1 MSFVTHLKCAK
12 CGTEYS
18 LDDKLT
24 LCPKKD
30 DGRLD
35 IYYDYEAI
43 SKKLNK
49 KTLQQRNLGLWNYKE
64 LLPVK
69 DERKIVTLGEGRTPL
84 ILSKRLAG
92 KWGTKNLYLKD
103 ETRSPTGSFKDRAMT
118 VGVSK
123 ALEYDIKTV
132 ATASSG
138 NAAAAL
144 AAYSARAGLDCYAF
158 VLDIAPIEKIAQLLL
173 LGAKVL
179 AVKGLEKG
187 EDPTV
192 KMLRMVVEKYGWY
205 PCPSFGPFNP
215 YQVEGPKTISYEI
228 IEQMDWKVPDWVLV
242 STGASCL
249 LTGIYKG
256 FKDFQTLGF
265 IDNIPKLVAVQAE
278 GNAPLVRAYQQNKG
292 PFEIQAWE
300 HPNTVAGGLSDPFPW
315 DGDIGLK
322 AIRESGGTAISVPD
336 KEILEAQKIL
346 ASHEGVF
353 AEPSGVTSLAG
364 CKKLL
369 DDGIIRKDDVVVV
382 PITGTGLK
390 DPGTVLKMFRG
401 APKIEANIKEFEK
414 AVADYYSIKIN

>member
-1 MSFVTHLKCAK
+1 M
-12 CGTEYS
+12 
-18 LDDKLT
+18 DDKRC
-24 LCPKKD
+24 LCLRKD

-35 IYYDYEAI
+35 VYYDYRAI
-43 SKKLNK
+43 SKVLNK
-49 KTLQQRNLGLWNYKE
+49 DTLRKRAPGLWKYKE
-64 LLPVK
+64 LLPVN
-69 DERKIVTLGEGRTPL
+69 DEKKIVTLGEGGTPL
-84 ILSKRLAG
+84 LRSKRLAE
-92 KWGTKNLYLKD
+92 KWGAKNLYLKD

-123 ALEYDIKTV
+123 ALEFGIKTA

-144 AAYSARAGLDCYAF
+144 AAYSARGGLDCYAF
-158 VLDIAPIEKIAQLLL
+158 VLDIAPMEKIAQLLL

-179 AVKGLEKG
+179 AVKGIEKG

-228 IEQMDWKVPDWVLV
+228 IEQMNWAVPDWVLL

-249 LTGIYKG
+249 LAGIWKG
-256 FKDFQTLGF
+256 FRDFQALGL
-265 IDNIPKLVAVQAE
+265 IDRIPKLAAVQSD
-278 GNAPLVRAYQQNKG
+278 GNAPLVRAYQEKKG
-292 PFEIQAWE
+292 PFEIKAWE

-336 KEILEAQKIL
+336 KDILEVQSAL
-346 ASHEGVF
+346 ASHEGIF
-353 AEPSGVTSLAG
+353 GEPSGVTSLAG
-364 CKKLL
+364 FKRLL
-369 DDGIIRKDDVVVV
+369 EMGVIKRDDAVVV

-401 APKIEANIKEFEK
+401 APQIEADMNEFES
-414 AVADYYSIKIN
+414 AIAEYYNLSIT